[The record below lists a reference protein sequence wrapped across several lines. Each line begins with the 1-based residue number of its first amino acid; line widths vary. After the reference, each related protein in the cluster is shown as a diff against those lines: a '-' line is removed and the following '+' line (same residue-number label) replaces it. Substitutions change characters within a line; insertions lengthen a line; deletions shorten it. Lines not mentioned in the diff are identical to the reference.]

1 MPAIVHQFFKYN
13 FIVAAG
19 IFFTFLLFYFMQYLI
34 AIDDDIAP
42 RQFVIKLVDATVPEF
57 ELELIPVFEKP
68 ELIEVIEAP
77 PIENPKIIPNPGS
90 GGIATPKLGPPPGPS
105 IPPTAIPLSNNIL
118 IPLIRTIAAYPSR
131 ALQNGIEGFVEIT
144 FTVNALGNV
153 VDPVV
158 TYAEPEGYFERVA
171 LQSIRRWKY
180 SAAMEEG
187 GPVPTYDVRQRI
199 VFQIEPNSR

>member
-1 MPAIVHQFFKYN
+1 MPEIVHQFLKYN
-13 FIVAAG
+13 FVIAAG

-105 IPPTAIPLSNNIL
+105 IPPPAPQLSPPHL
-118 IPLIRTIAAYPSR
+118 IPLNRPLAPDPSPTLPIA
-131 ALQNGIEGFVEIT
+131 IEGFVEIT